1 MKTSGFIWVVLI
13 WSAAVY
19 FCYSQAKADE
29 AGLLTPEVIINILEE
44 SVIGIETDDTGTTT
58 TETIT
63 TTTTTTTITNEDSGD
78 ILDGDNDFVG
88 TKFEGDMDKDWGGQ
102 GPASMPSG
110 STCGDLGTDKCAQ
123 ITGSGNFTSS
133 QGVPNI
139 GTTFIQTIDITD
151 LNFSIGGKTTYSIA
165 VDKNDAADSISFH
178 ITGKDGSTVS
188 FAGTDTLSAAGV
200 NSGFEVY
207 TGGFDFAGS
216 LTSLIVEVSGR
227 DINLSIGPLFD
238 DVQINVLFN
247 VISTIV
253 TEGITTIETFIAL
266 ETFDDV
272 TIDIATDIFVNNNV
286 SVGPTGDIDISPI
299 EEYDDASYDDVVA
312 EIETEIGGL
321 EEYDDG
327 SYDMDYGSDM
337 DTGMELTMDMDYGE
351 DPGGYE
357 MEPLTTDTVETEMMA
372 EVDFGPDM
380 EMEMDMDY
388 GPDMDADM
396 MPEPEYDDTTTVGT
410 EPDYG
415 PEPEM
420 DTSSSM
426 DMEPEPESGEITV
439 AAAEPEPE
447 PEPTT
452 GEPEPEPEPEPT
464 TDESEPEPEPEA
476 SEPEPEEAE
485 PEPEPEEA
493 AEPEPEP
500 QEAEEESEPETK
512 VAKAEEKKEEPKAEA
527 KEKPK
532 SRQEKKQEA
541 KQKAANKIVKKM
553 GDKGRYD
560 DNNQAKTLII
570 MQVLGNTKDFF
581 DQGSVLKD
589 AEIFYEVTRIPDT
602 VISDNNYAQYM
613 LFGGSDAAHDELTNL
628 QYGDE

>member
-1 MKTSGFIWVVLI
+1 MKTSWFIWAVLI
-13 WSAAVY
+13 WSAVVY
-19 FCYSQAKADE
+19 FCYSQAKAQE
-29 AGLLTPEVIINILEE
+29 AGLLEPEIIINILEE

-63 TTTTTTTITNEDSGD
+63 TTTTTTTITNQDSGD
-78 ILDGDNDFVG
+78 ILDGDNDFVS
-88 TKFEGDMDKDWGGQ
+88 TRFEGDMDLDWGGQ

-110 STCGDLGTDKCAQ
+110 STCGDLGTDGCAQ
-123 ITGSGNFTSS
+123 ITGGGNFTST
-133 QGVPNI
+133 QGIPNT
-139 GTTFIQTIDITD
+139 GTTFIQTIDISD
-151 LNFSIGGKTTYSIA
+151 LDFEDGGRTTYSIA

-200 NSGFEVY
+200 DSDFEIY
-207 TGGFDFAGS
+207 TGGFDFAGG
-216 LTSLIVEVSGR
+216 LTSLIVEVAGR

-286 SVGPTGDIDISPI
+286 SVGPTGDIEISPI
-299 EEYDDASYDDVVA
+299 DDYAAPEPSYDDVAA
-312 EIETEIGGL
+312 EIQTEVETGGMVEYGDTSMDIGG
-321 EEYDDG
+321 
-327 SYDMDYGSDM
+327 
-337 DTGMELTMDMDYGE
+337 MDMDMGGMGE

-357 MEPLTTDTVETEMMA
+357 MEPITTDTIETEMMA
-372 EVDFGPDM
+372 EVDYGSDIDMPNVDMPD
-380 EMEMDMDY
+380 
-388 GPDMDADM
+388 
-396 MPEPEYDDTTTVGT
+396 PEPEPT
-410 EPDYG
+410 E
-415 PEPEM
+415 M
-420 DTSSSM
+420 
-426 DMEPEPESGEITV
+426 TV
-439 AAAEPEPE
+439 ASVEPEPE
-447 PEPTT
+447 PEVQPTASEPEPEPET
-452 GEPEPEPEPEPT
+452 ETAASEPEPEPEPET
-464 TDESEPEPEPEA
+464 T
-476 SEPEPEEAE
+476 EPEPEEAE

-493 AEPEPEP
+493 EPEPEPKPEP

-527 KEKPK
+527 KAKPK
-532 SRQEKKQEA
+532 SQQEKKQEA

-560 DNNQAKTLII
+560 DSNQTKTLVI

-581 DQGSVLKD
+581 DQGSVLRD
-589 AEIFYEVTRIPDT
+589 AEIFYKVTTIPDT
-602 VISDNNYAQYM
+602 VISDNNYAQYIM
-613 LFGGSDAAHDELTNL
+613 FGGSDAAHDELTNL
-628 QYGDE
+628 QYEDQ